1 MVKLSGPVLAM
12 RNEQAV
18 LMALHRFS
26 WLRTRDLAALIWQ
39 RKKKRK
45 GAIDLS
51 PVIVSS
57 SSMRMAQKT
66 LLRLTKARKINSM
79 KAPDTSIVHGLSE
92 VGARLL
98 REQGVKNAR
107 NTQDALRRISLS
119 FYHHRRLCNELS
131 IMGMMQGLQVS
142 TEAEISAGR
151 WFGGMEGIHKKKP
164 DGLIK
169 DDTGFY
175 TWYEVER
182 SRRNATDYKRLMDFL
197 NAAWPKNKPLY
208 NTAPMTAQEEMLRV
222 CFICEQHFIDRVLN
236 DLKLAGWDENLTRHR
251 IHYIALPHV
260 SESKFIQRAP

>member
-1 MVKLSGPVLAM
+1 MVRLSGPVLAM

-26 WLRTRDLAALIWQ
+26 WLRTRDIAALIWQ

-45 GAIDLS
+45 GTIDLT

-66 LLRLTKARKINSM
+66 LKRLTVACKINSI
-79 KAPDTSIVHGLSE
+79 KAPDSSIVYGLSE

-98 REQGVKNAR
+98 RQQGVKNAR

-131 IMGMMQGLQVS
+131 IIGLMQGFQVS
-142 TEAEISAGR
+142 TEAEISAGL
-151 WFGGMEGIHKKKP
+151 WLGGMDGIHNKKP
-164 DGLIK
+164 DGMIK

-197 NAAWPKNKPLY
+197 FLAWPNNKPLY
-208 NTAPMTAQEEMLRV
+208 NTAPMTVKDEMLRV
-222 CFICEQHFIDRVLN
+222 CFICEQPFIDRVFT
-236 DLKLAGWDENLTRHR
+236 DLRLAGWDENLIRHR
-251 IHYIALPHV
+251 IHAVALPYV
-260 SESKFIQRAP
+260 TESKFIQRAP

>member
-1 MVKLSGPVLAM
+1 MVRLSGPVLAM

-26 WLRTRDLAALIWQ
+26 WLRTRDIAALIWQ

-45 GAIDLS
+45 GTIDLS
-51 PVIVSS
+51 PVVVSS

-98 REQGVKNAR
+98 RQQGVKNAR

-119 FYHHRRLCNELS
+119 FYHHRRLCNEVA
-131 IMGMMQGLQVS
+131 IMGIMQGFQVS
-142 TEAEISAGR
+142 TEAEISAGL
-151 WFGGMEGIHKKKP
+151 WLGGMEGIHNKKP

-182 SRRNATDYKRLMDFL
+182 SRRNASDYKRLMDFL
-197 NAAWPKNKPLY
+197 FVAWPKNKHLY
-208 NTAPMTAQEEMLRV
+208 NTAPMTAQAEMLRV
-222 CFICEQHFIDRVLN
+222 CFICEQPFIDRVLN
-236 DLKLAGWDENLTRHR
+236 DLRIAGWDENLIRHR
-251 IHYIALPHV
+251 IHYIALPYV
-260 SESKFIQRAP
+260 TESKFIQRL